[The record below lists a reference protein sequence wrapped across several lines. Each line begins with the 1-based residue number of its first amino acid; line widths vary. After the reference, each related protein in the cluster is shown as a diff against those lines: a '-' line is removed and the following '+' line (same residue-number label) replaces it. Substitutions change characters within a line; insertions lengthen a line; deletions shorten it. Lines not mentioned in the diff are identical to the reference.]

1 MHILTKVFV
10 VLSALL
16 SVLMGALAVSYT
28 VNTDRILQDYANAR
42 NAEAAAKAAQAAQES
57 QYGRLEAARQE
68 EISRLRQVNADLE
81 SAMRASEAEISSL
94 TIGQREAQS
103 ALERLQSNIAQF
115 GVSSKTQAEL
125 IASYKDEVERL
136 RGDELRW
143 RNEKLDLEA
152 ALSDLES
159 QRIVYEQTQ
168 RALQEQLAE
177 ANRAIASLRGGTT
190 VAGAA
195 TPTEIPGPPVRGFVQ
210 DVRVESATGETIV
223 RINLGSNDRVSENSR
238 LYLNRNGRVYL
249 GDLVIFE
256 VDLNHAIGRLVNS
269 QGGGVAEGDQ
279 VWSRL
284 GG

>member
-16 SVLMGALAVSYT
+16 AVLMGSLAVSYT
-28 VNTDRILQDYANAR
+28 VNTDRIIQDYSNAR
-42 NAEAAAKAAQAAQES
+42 NAAAAAEAALGAASAAAQS
-57 QYGRLEAARQE
+57 KEAADQE
-68 EISRLRQVNADLE
+68 QIARLRQEKADLE
-81 SAMRASEAEISSL
+81 ANVRSSESEISKL
-94 TIGQREAQS
+94 TIAERESRS
-103 ALERLQSNIAQF
+103 ALERLQSNIGQF

-125 IASYKDEVERL
+125 ISSYKDEVERL
-136 RGDELRW
+136 RNDELRW

-177 ANRAIASLRGGTT
+177 ANRAISSLRGGTSI
-190 VAGAA
+190 AGVG

-210 DVRVESATGETIV
+210 NVRVEPATGDTIV
-223 RINLGSNDRVSENSR
+223 RINLGSNDRVSQNSR

-269 QGGGVAEGDQ
+269 QGSGVSEGDQ

>member
-16 SVLMGALAVSYT
+16 AVLMGSLAVSYT
-28 VNTDRILQDYANAR
+28 VNTDRIIQDYSNAR
-42 NAEAAAKAAQAAQES
+42 NAAAAAEAALGAASAAAQS
-57 QYGRLEAARQE
+57 KEAADQE
-68 EISRLRQVNADLE
+68 QIARLRQEKADLE
-81 SAMRASEAEISSL
+81 ANVRSSESEISKL
-94 TIGQREAQS
+94 TIAERESRS
-103 ALERLQSNIAQF
+103 ALERLQSNIGQF

-125 IASYKDEVERL
+125 ISSYKDEVERL
-136 RGDELRW
+136 RNDELRW

-177 ANRAIASLRGGTT
+177 ANRAIASLRGGTSI
-190 VAGAA
+190 AGVG

-210 DVRVESATGETIV
+210 NVRVEPATGDTIV
-223 RINLGSNDRVSENSR
+223 RIDLGSNDRVAQNSR

-249 GDLVIFE
+249 GDLSLFE

-269 QGGGVAEGDQ
+269 QGSGVSEGDQ

>member
-16 SVLMGALAVSYT
+16 AVLMGSLAVSYT
-28 VNTDRILQDYANAR
+28 VNTDRIIQDYSNAR
-42 NAEAAAKAAQAAQES
+42 NAAAAAEAALGAASAAAQS
-57 QYGRLEAARQE
+57 KEAADQE
-68 EISRLRQVNADLE
+68 QIARLRQEKADLE
-81 SAMRASEAEISSL
+81 ANVRSSESEISKL
-94 TIGQREAQS
+94 TIAERESRS
-103 ALERLQSNIAQF
+103 ALERLQSNIGQF

-125 IASYKDEVERL
+125 ISSYKDEVERL
-136 RGDELRW
+136 RNDELRW

-177 ANRAIASLRGGTT
+177 ANRAIASLRGGTSI
-190 VAGAA
+190 AGVG

-210 DVRVESATGETIV
+210 NVRVEPATGDTIV
-223 RINLGSNDRVSENSR
+223 RINLGSNDRVSQNSR

-269 QGGGVAEGDQ
+269 QGSGVSEGDQ

>member
-16 SVLMGALAVSYT
+16 AVLMGSLAVSYT
-28 VNTDRILQDYANAR
+28 VNTDRIIQDYSNAR
-42 NAEAAAKAAQAAQES
+42 NAAAAAEAALGAASAAAQS
-57 QYGRLEAARQE
+57 KEAADQE
-68 EISRLRQVNADLE
+68 QIARLRQEKADLE
-81 SAMRASEAEISSL
+81 ANVRSSESEISKL
-94 TIGQREAQS
+94 TIAERESRS
-103 ALERLQSNIAQF
+103 ALERLQSNIGQF

-125 IASYKDEVERL
+125 ISSYKDEVERL
-136 RGDELRW
+136 RNDELRW

-177 ANRAIASLRGGTT
+177 ANRAIASLRGGTSI
-190 VAGAA
+190 AGVG

-210 DVRVESATGETIV
+210 NVRVEPATGDTIV
-223 RINLGSNDRVSENSR
+223 RIDLGSNDRVSQNSR

-249 GDLVIFE
+249 GDLSIFE

-269 QGGGVAEGDQ
+269 QGSGVSEGDQ